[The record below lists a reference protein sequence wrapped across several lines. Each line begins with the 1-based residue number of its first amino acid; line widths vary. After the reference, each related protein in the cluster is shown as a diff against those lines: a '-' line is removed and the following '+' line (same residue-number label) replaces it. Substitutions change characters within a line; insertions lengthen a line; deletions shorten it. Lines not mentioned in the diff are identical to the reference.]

1 LCTTNTYK
9 IGFRTYIE
17 QKIGYSSF
25 ISRSFSS
32 SQSLDN
38 LSTPVTIKA
47 FHDFNNNET
56 VISYNKILRN
66 KAGIYCFVNT
76 VNNKRY
82 IGSAKDLYLRL
93 IEHLA
98 NKKSNIALQNAILK

>member
-17 QKIGYSSF
+17 QKISYSSL
-25 ISRSFSS
+25 IYRSFSS

-38 LSTPVTIKA
+38 LSTPVPIKA
-47 FHDFNNNET
+47 FDNLNNNEM

-82 IGSAKDLYLRL
+82 IGSATT
-93 IEHLA
+93 
-98 NKKSNIALQNAILK
+98 

>member
-1 LCTTNTYK
+1 MCTTNTYK
-9 IGFRTYIE
+9 IGFRTYVE
-17 QKIGYSSF
+17 QKRGYSSF

-32 SQSLDN
+32 SPSLDN
-38 LSTPVTIKA
+38 LSTPIKA
-47 FHDFNNNET
+47 FHNLNNNET

-82 IGSAKDLYLRL
+82 IGSATT
-93 IEHLA
+93 
-98 NKKSNIALQNAILK
+98 